1 MFCYHHTDLDGHS
14 SGYIVSRIC
23 DIMKIP
29 YTPYDFKGVN
39 YDNPMNAHKG
49 HQDIIFI
56 TDLSFTQRSKGTLFN
71 LCKDADK
78 VIWVDHHQSSLDLC
92 SNEEFRKEMP
102 KNLFAFIGN
111 GGCGA
116 LNAFRLIQPVY
127 NSFGSDN
134 SGINKEYYDI
144 LCAILNGEHTEGI
157 HILPDDLSDINVPF
171 WLIHVDDYDRFVL
184 KYPYT
189 MDFINGMNINDI
201 RTVIK
206 DDETGKLIIN
216 TLYRDLDN
224 DDDDTVNAL
233 LDAGCAINSYLDNR
247 YARELSHAFEVTVKD
262 KDGNDRVILCKNA
275 HHNSTN
281 FLHKFQ
287 EYDAVSIFYFNGK
300 GWVHSVYA
308 KDSSTFDCKE
318 FCERYGGGG
327 HFHAA
332 GFQRTIEEGPL
343 WLTMMK

>member
-1 MFCYHHTDLDGHS
+1 MFCYHHTDLDGNS

-23 DIMKIP
+23 DIMEIP

-39 YDNPMNAHKG
+39 YDNPMDAHNG

-56 TDLSFTQRSKGTLFN
+56 TDLSFTQKSKSTLFN

-92 SNEEFRKEMP
+92 NNEEFRKEMP
-102 KNLFAFIGN
+102 MNLFAFIGN

-116 LNAFRLIQPVY
+116 LNAFRLIQSVY
-127 NSFGSDN
+127 YTQVP
-134 SGINKEYYDI
+134 SGINDEYNTILKDI
-144 LCAILNGEHTEGI
+144 LKGNDVYNIY
-157 HILPDDLSDINVPF
+157 ILPDDLSYIGVPF
-171 WLIHVDDYDRFVL
+171 WLMHVDDYDRFVL
-184 KYPYT
+184 KYPCT
-189 MDFINGMNINDI
+189 MDFINGMNIVDT

-206 DDETGKLIIN
+206 DNETGKLIMN
-216 TLYRDLDN
+216 NFYKDLES
-224 DDDDTVNAL
+224 DDVFVDKCIE
-233 LDAGCAINSYLDNR
+233 AGSTINSYLDNR
-247 YARELSHAFEVTVKD
+247 YARELSHTFEVTVND

-275 HHNSTN
+275 HHNSIN
-281 FLHKFQ
+281 FLHKFE

-300 GWVHSVYA
+300 GWIHSVYA